1 MTDIINYA
9 YILLNI
15 NLLDR
20 SANNYAAVGGWG
32 I

>member
-1 MTDIINYA
+1 MIDVNNNA

-15 NLLDR
+15 NLLDWF
-20 SANNYAAVGGWG
+20 ANNYAAVGGWG